1 MTIRPYLI
9 AVTALAI
16 LAASALAG
24 CDSGAPEMTATAYS
38 QARSEIENLRAT
50 ATVVRARMKTTL
62 EYAGTRIGQAEEA
75 GGLLQHSLS
84 SLGTDTNYV
93 ETSVSLIESGP
104 TLIPPPTPIDARAPA
119 AGAITPISRP
129 TDIPVAAATSTATN
143 PQPAL
148 DDNRPRLKNI
158 VMASG
163 VNDFDCAIDNNP
175 RFTPQSEAIYIVAE
189 AHNISAGASISSRW
203 YRRGTEVAYF
213 SFEAENDINGNCIW
227 FFIDQTDTTFFPG
240 AWSVEIRVD
249 DGPLSTPIAFQI
261 AEN

>member
-1 MTIRPYLI
+1 MIVRPYLI
-9 AVTALAI
+9 VATALAI
-16 LAASALAG
+16 LSASVLAG
-24 CDSGAPEMTATAYS
+24 CASGAPEMTATAYS
-38 QARSEIENLRAT
+38 QIRSEIENLRAT

-62 EYAGTRIGQAEEA
+62 EYAGTRVGQAEEA

-93 ETSVSLIESGP
+93 ETSVSLIKSGP

-119 AGAITPISRP
+119 ASAITPISRP
-129 TDIPVAAATSTATN
+129 TDIPAAATATATN
-143 PQPAL
+143 PQPAP
-148 DDNRPRLKNI
+148 DDNRPRLENI

-163 VNDFDCAIDNNP
+163 VNDFDCAIDSNP
-175 RFTPQSEAIYIVAE
+175 RFTPQSQAIYIVAE
-189 AHNISAGASISSRW
+189 AHNIAAGASISSRW

-213 SFEAENDINGNCIW
+213 SFEAENDINDNCIW

-240 AWSVEIRVD
+240 SWSVEIRVD
-249 DGPLSTPIAFQI
+249 DTPLSTPIAFQI

>member
-1 MTIRPYLI
+1 MILKPYLI
-9 AVTALAI
+9 VAVALAI
-16 LAASALAG
+16 LSVSSLAG
-24 CDSGAPEMTATAYS
+24 CASGAPEMTATAYS
-38 QARSEIENLRAT
+38 QARSEIDSLRAT

-62 EYAGTRIGQAEEA
+62 EYAGTRVGQAEEA

-84 SLGTDTNYV
+84 GLGTDTNYV
-93 ETSVSLIESGP
+93 ETSVSLIKSGP
-104 TLIPPPTPIDARAPA
+104 TLIPPPTPIDESPPA

-129 TDIPVAAATSTATN
+129 TDIPVSAATATN
-143 PQPAL
+143 PQPAP
-148 DDNRPRLKNI
+148 DDNRPRLENI

-163 VNDFDCAIDNNP
+163 VNNFDCAIDNNP

-189 AHNISAGASISSRW
+189 AHNIAAGASISSRW

-240 AWSVEIRVD
+240 SWSVEIRVD
-249 DGPLSTPIAFQI
+249 DAPMSTPIAFQI